1 MSTLPVD
8 NPGIASVP
16 VSSVGDVARLIN
28 SGKEQAKYARM
39 IVFLALGG
47 VFLDAYDLTTL
58 SYGIDDVVREFQLSP
73 LLTGLVTSSIMV
85 GTIVGNIIGGWL
97 TDKYGRYSVFMADMF
112 FFVISAI
119 AAGLAPNVWVLI
131 GARFLMGIGVGIDL
145 PVAMS
150 YLAEFSRFAGK
161 GNKAARLAA
170 WCPMWYAASTVCF
183 LIIFGLYFLLPQ
195 EHLDWLWR
203 ASLLF
208 GAVPALLIIAVR
220 SRFMNESPL
229 WAANQGD
236 LTSAVRILRDS
247 WGIHAHEVPAAKPA
261 PAPKVSFRVLFE
273 KPYRERTIVAG
284 VMNICISFEY
294 TAIAFFLP
302 SILAQFLGA
311 GVFETISA
319 SLGLNALFAFTGGLL
334 GMHLAWK
341 YPSRH
346 VAIAGF
352 ALQFVAL
359 IVLALVGQ
367 PHATA
372 GIVLAIAMLGLWL
385 FAEGFGPGAQLM
397 IYPALS
403 YPTAIRATGVGF
415 SRALSGI
422 GSALLIELAQAD
434 SNLPQALRAHFA
446 FVEDQLNQPDS
457 AGRDRWFRRFLD
469 GELVGSGWTEIGAVK
484 LGEVNTRVT
493 PTEGGWRLD
502 GEKFYSTGAL
512 YADWIDVFARR
523 SDTASDVIALVST
536 QQTGVVREDDWD
548 GFGQRLT
555 GSGTTRFTGAR
566 VETEHV
572 YDFAQRFRYQ
582 TAFYQHVLLATL
594 AGIGL
599 AVERDAAQGVKH
611 RSRMY
616 SHGNAA
622 VPRDDAQVL
631 QVVGQ
636 ISSWAW
642 ATRAAVL
649 QAAESLQQAYV
660 AHVSDD
666 EALIARRNQLAEVEA
681 AQAQV
686 IASDWIPRAA
696 TELFNALGASDT
708 RTRLALDRHWRNAR
722 TVASHNPVI
731 YKARNI
737 GNWLV
742 NGEAPT
748 FIWQIGNG
756 EKTAG

>member
-1 MSTLPVD
+1 MTLLSTGTDYDALAAAFRPIFTRIAQGAAEREQQRILPD
-8 NPGIASVP
+8 EPI
-16 VSSVGDVARLIN
+16 RWL
-28 SGKEQAKYARM
+28 KEAG
-39 IVFLALGG
+39 FG
-47 VFLDAYDLTTL
+47 TL
-58 SYGIDDVVREFQLSP
+58 RIPREK
-73 LLTGLVTSSIMV
+73 
-85 GTIVGNIIGGWL
+85 GGW
-97 TDKYGRYSVFMADMF
+97 
-112 FFVISAI
+112 
-119 AAGLAPNVWVLI
+119 
-131 GARFLMGIGVGIDL
+131 GA
-145 PVAMS
+145 S
-150 YLAEFSRFAGK
+150 
-161 GNKAARLAA
+161 
-170 WCPMWYAASTVCF
+170 
-183 LIIFGLYFLLPQ
+183 LPQ
-195 EHLDWLWR
+195 L
-203 ASLLF
+203 
-208 GAVPALLIIAVR
+208 
-220 SRFMNESPL
+220 
-229 WAANQGD
+229 
-236 LTSAVRILRDS
+236 
-247 WGIHAHEVPAAKPA
+247 
-261 PAPKVSFRVLFE
+261 
-273 KPYRERTIVAG
+273 
-284 VMNICISFEY
+284 
-294 TAIAFFLP
+294 
-302 SILAQFLGA
+302 
-311 GVFETISA
+311 
-319 SLGLNALFAFTGGLL
+319 
-334 GMHLAWK
+334 
-341 YPSRH
+341 
-346 VAIAGF
+346 
-352 ALQFVAL
+352 
-359 IVLALVGQ
+359 
-367 PHATA
+367 
-372 GIVLAIAMLGLWL
+372 
-385 FAEGFGPGAQLM
+385 
-397 IYPALS
+397 
-403 YPTAIRATGVGF
+403 
-415 SRALSGI
+415 
-422 GSALLIELAQAD
+422 SALLIELAQAD

-681 AQAQV
+681 AQV

>member
-1 MSTLPVD
+1 MAIDENKQKAL
-8 NPGIASVP
+8 A
-16 VSSVGDVARLIN
+16 A
-28 SGKEQAKYARM
+28 
-39 IVFLALGG
+39 ALGQIEKQFG
-47 VFLDAYDLTTL
+47 K
-58 SYGIDDVVREFQLSP
+58 G
-73 LLTGLVTSSIMV
+73 SIMRLGEDRTMDV
-85 GTIVGNIIGGWL
+85 ETISTGSL
-97 TDKYGRYSVFMADMF
+97 SLD
-112 FFVISAI
+112 I
-119 AAGLAPNVWVLI
+119 A
-131 GARFLMGIGVGIDL
+131 
-145 PVAMS
+145 
-150 YLAEFSRFAGK
+150 
-161 GNKAARLAA
+161 
-170 WCPMWYAASTVCF
+170 
-183 LIIFGLYFLLPQ
+183 
-195 EHLDWLWR
+195 
-203 ASLLF
+203 
-208 GAVPALLIIAVR
+208 
-220 SRFMNESPL
+220 
-229 WAANQGD
+229 
-236 LTSAVRILRDS
+236 
-247 WGIHAHEVPAAKPA
+247 
-261 PAPKVSFRVLFE
+261 
-273 KPYRERTIVAG
+273 
-284 VMNICISFEY
+284 
-294 TAIAFFLP
+294 
-302 SILAQFLGA
+302 LGA
-311 GVFETISA
+311 GGLPMGRIVEIYGPESSGKTTLTLQVIAAAQREGKTCAFIDAEHALDPVYARKLGVDIDNLLCSQPDTGEQALEICDALAAAFRPIFTRIAQGAAEREQQRILPDEPIRWLKEAGFGTLRIPREKGGWGA
-319 SLGLNALFAFTGGLL
+319 SL
-334 GMHLAWK
+334 
-341 YPSRH
+341 P
-346 VAIAGF
+346 
-352 ALQFVAL
+352 
-359 IVLALVGQ
+359 
-367 PHATA
+367 
-372 GIVLAIAMLGLWL
+372 
-385 FAEGFGPGAQLM
+385 QL
-397 IYPALS
+397 
-403 YPTAIRATGVGF
+403 
-415 SRALSGI
+415 
-422 GSALLIELAQAD
+422 SALLIELAQAD

-493 PTEGGWRLD
+493 PAEGGWRLD

>member
-1 MSTLPVD
+1 MTLLSTGTDYDALAAAFRPIFTRIAQGAAEREQQRILPD
-8 NPGIASVP
+8 EPI
-16 VSSVGDVARLIN
+16 RWL
-28 SGKEQAKYARM
+28 KEAG
-39 IVFLALGG
+39 FG
-47 VFLDAYDLTTL
+47 TL
-58 SYGIDDVVREFQLSP
+58 RIPREK
-73 LLTGLVTSSIMV
+73 
-85 GTIVGNIIGGWL
+85 GGW
-97 TDKYGRYSVFMADMF
+97 
-112 FFVISAI
+112 
-119 AAGLAPNVWVLI
+119 
-131 GARFLMGIGVGIDL
+131 GA
-145 PVAMS
+145 S
-150 YLAEFSRFAGK
+150 
-161 GNKAARLAA
+161 
-170 WCPMWYAASTVCF
+170 
-183 LIIFGLYFLLPQ
+183 LPQ
-195 EHLDWLWR
+195 L
-203 ASLLF
+203 
-208 GAVPALLIIAVR
+208 
-220 SRFMNESPL
+220 
-229 WAANQGD
+229 
-236 LTSAVRILRDS
+236 
-247 WGIHAHEVPAAKPA
+247 
-261 PAPKVSFRVLFE
+261 
-273 KPYRERTIVAG
+273 
-284 VMNICISFEY
+284 
-294 TAIAFFLP
+294 
-302 SILAQFLGA
+302 
-311 GVFETISA
+311 
-319 SLGLNALFAFTGGLL
+319 
-334 GMHLAWK
+334 
-341 YPSRH
+341 
-346 VAIAGF
+346 
-352 ALQFVAL
+352 
-359 IVLALVGQ
+359 
-367 PHATA
+367 
-372 GIVLAIAMLGLWL
+372 
-385 FAEGFGPGAQLM
+385 
-397 IYPALS
+397 
-403 YPTAIRATGVGF
+403 
-415 SRALSGI
+415 
-422 GSALLIELAQAD
+422 SALLIELAQAD

-469 GELVGSGWTEIGAVK
+469 GELVA
-484 LGEVNTRVT
+484 
-493 PTEGGWRLD
+493 
-502 GEKFYSTGAL
+502 
-512 YADWIDVFARR
+512 
-523 SDTASDVIALVST
+523 
-536 QQTGVVREDDWD
+536 GVVREDDWD